1 MLYYH
6 ISGIAIVNA
15 VICDGGGDVD
25 GDNDDDGGDHQNDGY
40 DNYALY
46 QPAIMRLLGAS
57 PASVKHNH

>member
-1 MLYYH
+1 MLYYY
-6 ISGIAIVNA
+6 IGGIAIVNA

-46 QPAIMRLLGAS
+46 QP
-57 PASVKHNH
+57 P